1 MVSLGV
7 GLALDEYWT
16 WKDISWKRHWLEAG
30 TMYLRQKYTPGSE
43 ATHCAAI
50 LVLLA
55 MSNLVGTVVYA
66 RVF

>member
-1 MVSLGV
+1 
-7 GLALDEYWT
+7 
-16 WKDISWKRHWLEAG
+16 
-30 TMYLRQKYTPGSE
+30 MYLRQKYTPGSE

-66 RVF
+66 RVFDRLRLAWEKPCLFSSPEFFEVSCRH